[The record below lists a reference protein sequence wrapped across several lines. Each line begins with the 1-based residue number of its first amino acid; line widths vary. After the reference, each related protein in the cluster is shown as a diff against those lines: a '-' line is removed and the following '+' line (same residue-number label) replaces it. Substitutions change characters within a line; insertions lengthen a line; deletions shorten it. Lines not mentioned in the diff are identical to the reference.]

1 MSRIADEIKFGLEIE
16 CGVKMQQA
24 NAKGWSQGSYHRGH
38 EVPNT
43 GGWKWETDASL
54 HTVGSQSGRMGEFVS
69 PMLQGEDG
77 MQNVEAMTDELKS
90 VGGFVNR
97 TCGMHINISHPELF
111 KARNLRRLVWLMSR
125 FEEALYAAN
134 GTNNR
139 NNGTNRYAR
148 SIKNEYKDNGLSNAR
163 SMREIANIHRD
174 KFMSL
179 NLQNATSNSPRRR
192 VEFRVFG
199 PSLNPTKIR
208 ARLALVMGLVEAAIG
223 RNPAKDWD
231 MIKGSMS
238 HEWADGTH
246 AMYKLINFLGWFPR
260 RGTERQCRMD
270 EATDQAKCEANA
282 VDAMGQF
289 TDTPIEMV
297 ERQTQHARA
306 LYRLAAKYDA
316 TQGQRS
322 WHETSYRA
330 RRIRSI

>member
-16 CGVKMQQA
+16 CGVKSNQTQQA
-24 NAKGWSQGSYHRGH
+24 GWSQGGYHRGH

-54 HTVGSQSGRMGEFVS
+54 RTVGSQSGRMGEFVS
-69 PMLQGEDG
+69 PMLQGKDG
-77 MQNVEAMTDELKS
+77 MDNVEAMTESLKS

-97 TCGMHINISHPELF
+97 TCGLHINISHPRLF
-111 KARNLRRLVWLMSR
+111 KARNLRRLVWLHSR

-134 GTNNR
+134 GTNSR
-139 NNGTNRYAR
+139 NNGTNTYAR
-148 SIKNEYKDNGLSNAR
+148 SIKRSYKDNGLANAR
-163 SMREIANIHRD
+163 TMREIENIYRE
-174 KFMSL
+174 KFMGL
-179 NLQNATSNSPRRR
+179 NLANAVRNSSRRR

-199 PSLNPTKIR
+199 PSLNPTKI
-208 ARLALVMGLVEAAIG
+208 AAYIALVIGLVEAAIS
-223 RNPAKDWD
+223 NTPAKDWD

-246 AMYKLINFLGWFPR
+246 AMYKLINYLGWFPL

-270 EATDQAKCEANA
+270 SATDQAKCEANA

-289 TDTPIEMV
+289 TDAPINMV
-297 ERQTQHARA
+297 ERQTQHARV

-316 TQGQRS
+316 TQGQTS